1 MRGTNHSVGPY
12 MGKSKRRTD
21 HSPESHE
28 RSQAPRDVGLLASA
42 WHTLSSMRL
51 AVTVLIIFAIA
62 SLLGAVLPQQ
72 GISGPPGD
80 DVIRAVYLQK
90 YGGTFGRLML
100 AASLHNV
107 YRSLW
112 YLALLF
118 LLCLSTFAC
127 ACKSTPRAR
136 RRMGLP
142 AGDVMRQDVLRMR
155 RHQEAT
161 SQIAVADAV
170 ARASAALRRL
180 GYALR
185 SGTTAR
191 QQRGKDDSGWLVGR
205 KLRWTA
211 WASPVLHFSLLLI
224 VVGGVVGLLPGVGF
238 RDRLP
243 LVEGETYDGQTPPAV
258 PTPGH
263 PTEVKRAQFDF
274 ELTLRSFD
282 MTYYPDGAVE
292 EYASNIVVTRKGEQI
307 AEKRVRVNH
316 PLRVGGVNF
325 YQSSWDL
332 ESVVV
337 SVRAADGTE
346 ELLEFPLQPTQD
358 HMGRRAWLVPI
369 TSSIEEALEPVPSMG
384 WTVFCHGFWHDYTIM
399 RGDEMIRSGDA
410 ESGDMVVNFTGFPR
424 SPAVSLIVYPDFE
437 GDKQRF
443 ENLGTITTHEEQSY
457 GGHSFRLVGVKKVSI
472 LDVRKDP
479 GVPLLYA
486 GFAGVTL
493 AMMVALYLAPRTVRL
508 HISRKRGA
516 THAAMGGAGST
527 GDFGREF
534 AVLAEALEAG
544 APEPRAGQ

>member
-42 WHTLSSMRL
+42 WHTLSSVRL

-62 SLLGAVLPQQ
+62 SLLGALLPQQ
-72 GISGPPGD
+72 GMSGPPGAEG
-80 DVIRAVYLQK
+80 IRAVYLQK
-90 YGGTFGRLML
+90 YGSGLGKLML
-100 AASLHNV
+100 RLSMHNL
-107 YRSLW
+107 YGSSW
-112 YLALLF
+112 YLALVV

-127 ACKSTPRAR
+127 ACRATKRAQR
-136 RRMGLP
+136 RTRLP
-142 AGDVMRQDVLRMR
+142 TRAVTRDDVAGMR
-155 RHQEAT
+155 RSRDTT
-161 SQIAVADAV
+161 SEMRVAKALE
-170 ARASAALRRL
+170 RSSAALRGL
-180 GYALR
+180 GYAVR
-185 SGTTAR
+185 EARSRDGSGT
-191 QQRGKDDSGWLVGR
+191 LVGR

-211 WASPVLHFSLLLI
+211 WASPILHFSLLLI

-243 LVEGETYDGQTPPAV
+243 LVEGETYDGQAPPSA
-258 PTPGH
+258 PIPGH
-263 PTEVKRAQFDF
+263 PVEVKRAQFDF
-274 ELTLRSFD
+274 ALTLRSFD

-292 EYASNIVVTRKGEQI
+292 EYASNIVVTQKGEQI
-307 AEKRVRVNH
+307 AEQRVRVNH

-325 YQSSWDL
+325 YQSSWDI

-384 WTVFCHGFWHDYTIM
+384 STVFCHGFWHDYTIM

-410 ESGDMVVNFTGFPR
+410 ESGDMVVNFTEFPR
-424 SPAVSLIVYPDFE
+424 NPAVSLIVYPDFE

-516 THAAMGGAGST
+516 THAAMGGTGST

-534 AVLAEALEAG
+534 AALAEALEAG
-544 APEPRAGQ
+544 APEPHADQ